1 MGFFLCY
8 SQRSEAV
15 VERVR
20 VAKAAVANIVLC
32 RMVVPLIV

>member
-15 VERVR
+15 VEHVR
-20 VAKAAVANIVLC
+20 GVTKEDDLAEMRK
-32 RMVVPLIV
+32 

>member
-15 VERVR
+15 AERVR
-20 VAKAAVANIVLC
+20 GLLKKTIWLK
-32 RMVVPLIV
+32 

>member
-8 SQRSEAV
+8 SQRSAAV

-20 VAKAAVANIVLC
+20 GVTIEDDLAEMRK
-32 RMVVPLIV
+32 

>member
-20 VAKAAVANIVLC
+20 GVTKEEIGRAHV
-32 RMVVPLIV
+32 

>member
-15 VERVR
+15 AERVR
-20 VAKAAVANIVLC
+20 GVTKEDDLAEMRK
-32 RMVVPLIV
+32 